1 MDNDNK
7 INAVSSEQT
16 HKEVQLFLRDEL
28 QKLKSSHSSQYNL
41 EKEYA
46 LTKKN
51 KNKSVVIIL
60 CACALSVILLVAA
73 LSFYIY
79 RQNRNIKVNI
89 ETFNDLNLKAL
100 LNSAGRAESL
110 YANALQA
117 KEILIAQRDDELTA
131 AEQKRE
137 NDLYVLSS
145 VSRVSSRDSIARKT
159 AQIQSEYSKTVKS
172 IKEKYEPKIAEA
184 DEQLKLC
191 KEKLSGYD
199 TEKLSA
205 AQANEAVLDSQKQL
219 NDIQMSTMEKR
230 YQARIDDLKTQMALQ
245 QREAVKQQRQAVENV
260 RKTYQA
266 KIDLLDPDARSQ
278 SDLQN
283 QIILETGIPK
293 DAVSAS
299 AIEFNKH
306 FDSSQ
311 YTSQFKSPSPAFIS
325 SLKQAGLYLE
335 DLNTIA
341 NRFSTIPLENTIRHY
356 VPAMQRLAYSI
367 TTDMAQAQQKMQVQ
381 IDSLKTDIEH
391 KNFQISE
398 FEKILD
404 SLCTSD
410 PQFPAQACITDSSDK
425 NKFKL
430 YVTQAGKTLFSQENQ
445 TLEAQIRDKK
455 RVLLDLTVTKN
466 GNAFTAV
473 PKLPAKNA
481 GSVAVETGAKVY
493 FLIADPVKK

>member
-7 INAVSSEQT
+7 VNALSSEQT

-28 QKLKSSHSSQYNL
+28 QKLKTSHSLQYNL

-46 LTKKN
+46 LTKNN
-51 KNKSVVIIL
+51 KSKSVVIIL
-60 CACALSVILLVAA
+60 CVCALSVILLVAG

-79 RQNRNIKVNI
+79 WQNKNIKVNI

-110 YANALQA
+110 YANALQS
-117 KEILIAQRDDELTA
+117 KEILIGQRDDELSA
-131 AEQKRE
+131 ADQKRE

-145 VSRVSSRDSIARKT
+145 VSKVSDKASITKKT
-159 AQIQSEYSKTVKS
+159 AQIQSEYLKTIKS
-172 IKEKYEPKIAEA
+172 IKEKYEPKIAQA

-199 TEKLSA
+199 AEKLSV

-245 QREAVKQQRQAVENV
+245 QRETVKQQRQAVENV
-260 RKTYQA
+260 RKIYQA

-293 DAVSAS
+293 EAVSAS

-306 FDSSQ
+306 FDSTQ
-311 YTSQFKSPSPAFIS
+311 YTSQFKSPSPAFTT
-325 SLKQAGLYLE
+325 SLKQASVYLE

-381 IDSLKTDIEH
+381 IDSLKTDIEQ
-391 KNFQISE
+391 KDFQISE
-398 FEKILD
+398 FEKTLD

-410 PQFPAQACITDSSDK
+410 PQFPSQACVTDSSDK
-425 NKFKL
+425 NKLRL
-430 YVTQAGKTLFSQENQ
+430 YVTQNGKSFFSQENQ

-455 RVLLDLTVTKN
+455 RVILDLIVTKT
-466 GNAFTAV
+466 GNTFTAS
-473 PKLPAKNA
+473 PKQPAKTTA
-481 GSVAVETGAKVY
+481 PVAVETGAKVY

>member
-7 INAVSSEQT
+7 VNALSSEQT

-28 QKLKSSHSSQYNL
+28 QKLKSSHSAQYNL

-60 CACALSVILLVAA
+60 CVCALSVILLVAG
-73 LSFYIY
+73 LTFYIY
-79 RQNRNIKVNI
+79 RQNKNIKVNI

-110 YANALQA
+110 YANALQS
-117 KEILIAQRDDELTA
+117 KDILIGQRDDELSA

-145 VSRVSSRDSIARKT
+145 VSRVSDKDSITKKT
-159 AQIQSEYSKTVKS
+159 AQIQSEYIKTVKA
-172 IKEKYEPKIAEA
+172 IKEKYDPKIAEA
-184 DEQLKLC
+184 DEQLSLY

-199 TEKLSA
+199 SEKLSA

-245 QREAVKQQRQAVENV
+245 QREAVRQQRQAVENV
-260 RKTYQA
+260 RRTYQA

-278 SDLQN
+278 SNLQD

-293 DAVSAS
+293 DAVALS

-306 FDSSQ
+306 FQPSQ
-311 YTSQFKSPSPAFIS
+311 YTMQFKSPSPAFS
-325 SLKQAGLYLE
+325 DSLKQASIYLE

-367 TTDMAQAQQKMQVQ
+367 TTDMAEAQQKMQVQ

-391 KNFQISE
+391 KTSEILE
-398 FEKILD
+398 FEKAFEAI
-404 SLCTSD
+404 CASD
-410 PQFPAQACITDSSDK
+410 PQFPSQACITDSSDK

-430 YVTQAGKTLFSQENQ
+430 YVTQAGKSFFTQETQ
-445 TLEAQIRDKK
+445 TLDAQIRDKK
-455 RVLLDLTVTKN
+455 KVLLDLSVTKN
-466 GNAFTAV
+466 AGTFTAT
-473 PKLPAKNA
+473 PKLPQKNA
-481 GSVAVETGAKVY
+481 SPVAVEAGAKVY